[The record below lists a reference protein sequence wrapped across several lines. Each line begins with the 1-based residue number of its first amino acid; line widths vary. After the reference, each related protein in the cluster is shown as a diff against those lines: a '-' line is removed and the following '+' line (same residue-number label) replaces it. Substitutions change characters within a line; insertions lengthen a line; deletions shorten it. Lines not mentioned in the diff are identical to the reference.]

1 MASINIKN
9 ISVKFRIYHEKLPQ
23 FKDFLINLLKLK
35 INSQYSD
42 FFALKDFS
50 LQLKEG
56 ARLGVVG
63 PNGAG
68 KSTLLKTICNIY
80 TPTKGKINVNGTIAP
95 LLEIGA
101 GFHPEYTGRENLH
114 LNASILGFTKED
126 IKLYEQKIIEFAGI
140 EKFIDTPV
148 KYYST
153 GMYLRLGF
161 SIASFRTPD
170 ILIMDEM
177 FAGGDIDFLEKAKNR
192 LSKIMSDSKIVI
204 LVSHDFDLIKQF
216 CNNVL
221 RIESGKKVF
230 YGSVQDYI
238 KKYGG

>member
-1 MASINIKN
+1 MASIDIKN

-35 INSQYSD
+35 TSSQYSD

-50 LQLKEG
+50 LKLKEG
-56 ARLGVVG
+56 SRLGIVG

-80 TPTKGKINVNGTIAP
+80 TPTNGKINVNGTIAP

-114 LNASILGFTKED
+114 LNASILGFTKEE
-126 IKLYEQKIIEFAGI
+126 IKLYEEEIIEFSGI
-140 EKFIDTPV
+140 KNFIDTPV

-177 FAGGDIDFLEKAKNR
+177 FAGGDNDFLEKAKKR
-192 LSKIMSDSKIVI
+192 LYEIINDSKIVI
-204 LVSHDFDLIKQF
+204 LVSHDFKIIEQF
-216 CNNVL
+216 CDSVL
-221 RIESGKKVF
+221 RIENGKKVF
-230 YGSVQDYI
+230 YGSIQDHI
-238 KKYGG
+238 DKFGS